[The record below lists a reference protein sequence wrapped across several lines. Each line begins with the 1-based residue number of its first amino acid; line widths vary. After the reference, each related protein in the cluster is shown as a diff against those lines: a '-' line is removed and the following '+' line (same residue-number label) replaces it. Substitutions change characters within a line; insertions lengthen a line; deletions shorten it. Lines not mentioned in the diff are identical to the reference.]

1 MKSNEQLPRFA
12 CTSVP
17 TGGFGGDGFDGGAER
32 FAMELEVGQVF
43 RSFLSAMY
51 TGIWQIDSLVVVYV
65 GRRVFDIYNVVTRHG
80 GVYSA
85 KVGASA
91 FKHVTLNVA
100 TLNRRETHCGPLAMT
115 KDRHR
120 SL

>member
-12 CTSVP
+12 CTSP
-17 TGGFGGDGFDGGAER
+17 TGGFGGDGFDGGAEL

-43 RSFLSAMY
+43 RSFLSAMSAMY

-80 GVYSA
+80 GVMWCVFCKSRGLRIQA
-85 KVGASA
+85 CHSQCC
-91 FKHVTLNVA
+91 HT
-100 TLNRRETHCGPLAMT
+100 
-115 KDRHR
+115 
-120 SL
+120 